1 LAFAPPKGT
10 GVPAPA
16 GLVKKENDF
25 SFRLQSVAGGAA
37 APAPKKNALLEKVM
51 SWEGQGKVEVGT

>member
-1 LAFAPPKGT
+1 M
-10 GVPAPA
+10 
-16 GLVKKENDF
+16 KKENDF

>member
-51 SWEGQGKVEVGT
+51 SWEGQGKVRT